1 MGNCSTTTLSVT
13 SVTQVHSSA
22 APHRATSG
30 ARNARQLRPPSVT
43 RATNALAA
51 PGECPGAASTSS
63 VPGTGIPVADVPVAD
78 VPVADVPV
86 ADVPVADV
94 PVADVPVAD
103 LPGLGV
109 QAHAAPGVAA
119 PALDIPARSLGHQA
133 GPWRP

>member
-94 PVADVPVAD
+94 PVAD

>member
-63 VPGTGIPVADVPVAD
+63 VPGAD